1 MTDYAQGTLKH
12 ALAAVVSQLH
22 SPQDET
28 VKAELIA
35 QKQQLQAAL
44 SLLSKCAQY
53 GVTSAA
59 NFTRLPE
66 QQCNTPSSE
75 YRVIEDCESDEPS
88 DWCEVECLEK
98 PFNHVRLGPGDV
110 VIEC

>member
-12 ALAAVVSQLH
+12 ALAAVVAQLH
-22 SPQDET
+22 SPQDAA

-35 QKQQLQAAL
+35 QKQQLEAAL

-59 NFTRLPE
+59 NFTRLPP

-75 YRVIEDCESDEPS
+75 YRIIEDCESDNPTH
-88 DWCEVECLEK
+88 WREVKCPEQ
-98 PFNHVRLGPGDV
+98 PFNHVRLGPSDV